1 MERNGNAHTAKSQDT
16 QHSPTSHRSPFVI
29 QVSNAN
35 SPFTGNLATTASSNG
50 AGNSSAPSFQSLLS
64 QLTNYVNAPPAQ
76 RMEASILA
84 QLGITLQQLASM
96 SPQDRAKVEKEV
108 TDLMKKEMQ
117 AQQQQQQLQAQIQQ
131 PASQSKTP
139 SLSAINLAI

>member
-1 MERNGNAHTAKSQDT
+1 
-16 QHSPTSHRSPFVI
+16 
-29 QVSNAN
+29 
-35 SPFTGNLATTASSNG
+35 
-50 AGNSSAPSFQSLLS
+50 
-64 QLTNYVNAPPAQ
+64 
-76 RMEASILA
+76 MEASILA

-117 AQQQQQQLQAQIQQ
+117 AQQQQQLQAQIQQ

>member
-1 MERNGNAHTAKSQDT
+1 
-16 QHSPTSHRSPFVI
+16 
-29 QVSNAN
+29 
-35 SPFTGNLATTASSNG
+35 
-50 AGNSSAPSFQSLLS
+50 
-64 QLTNYVNAPPAQ
+64 
-76 RMEASILA
+76 MEASILA